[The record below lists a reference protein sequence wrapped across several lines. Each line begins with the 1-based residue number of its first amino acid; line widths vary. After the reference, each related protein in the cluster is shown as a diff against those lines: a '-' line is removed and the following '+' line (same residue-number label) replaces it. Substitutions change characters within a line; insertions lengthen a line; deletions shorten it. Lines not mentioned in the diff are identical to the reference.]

1 LVYQGNSL
9 IGMVTMEDVLE
20 ELVGPI
26 SEKAGLHE
34 KTVRK

>member
-1 LVYQGNSL
+1 
-9 IGMVTMEDVLE
+9 MEDVLE

-26 SEKAGLHE
+26 NEKAALHE